1 MFKNKHITT
10 AMFVAPLLA
19 IASYFATDYIVS
31 DLPVSASDGEIYS
44 MVARSNCRYQSGQ
57 CTFRNGDLEV
67 KFQLVHDDKGQ
78 SILKA
83 QSSHPLQGAQVALV
97 GEGSEEVEPV
107 RLAKTD
113 ESGEQWLVPLQGSI
127 DDKKEL
133 RIAMLANSTTFYGS
147 SETTFFTYD
156 TVFPRED
163 W

>member
-19 IASYFATDYIVS
+19 VLSYFATDYIVS
-31 DLPVSASDGEIYS
+31 DLPVSAAEGDTYA

-67 KFQLVHDDKGQ
+67 KFQLLQDETGQ
-78 SILKA
+78 SVLKA
-83 QSSHPLQGAQVALV
+83 QSSHPLQGAQIALV
-97 GEGSEEVEPV
+97 ANDNEEVMPV
-107 RLAKTD
+107 RLSQTD
-113 ESGEQWLVPLQGSI
+113 DSGEQWLVPLQGHI
-127 DDKKEL
+127 EDKKEL
-133 RIAMLANSTTFYGS
+133 RVAMLANSTTFYGS

-156 TVFPRED
+156 TVFPRDD